1 MDAPEKQSYRGG
13 CPGSITT
20 ERTPDAII
28 TCEVSGRENIRAG
41 EVNEVAGSTPVHY
54 LRQRDLARGH
64 SIRDRRTPDQT
75 IFGGERGTE
84 LGERSH
90 QADARLLFEQLMCY
104 STASRS
110 LPTRALFALAHNAP
124 VASPYAHFVQQ
135 SHLSISIP
143 QTLVSP
149 PVLRVLLCS
158 FTTGFVTGLL
168 PTPLSPTTSVPS
180 PGS

>member
-1 MDAPEKQSYRGG
+1 MARAHTQSNTIRSPNAILILSVQLTSKQKKCLSVYMDAPEKQSYRGG

-90 QADARLLFEQLMCY
+90 QADARLLFEQLICY

-110 LPTRALFALAHNAP
+110 LPRRTLFDLAHNGRA
-124 VASPYAHFVQQ
+124 ASPYAHFMQH
-135 SHLSISIP
+135 SHPSI
-143 QTLVSP
+143 
-149 PVLRVLLCS
+149 
-158 FTTGFVTGLL
+158 VTFR
-168 PTPLSPTTSVPS
+168 S
-180 PGS
+180 